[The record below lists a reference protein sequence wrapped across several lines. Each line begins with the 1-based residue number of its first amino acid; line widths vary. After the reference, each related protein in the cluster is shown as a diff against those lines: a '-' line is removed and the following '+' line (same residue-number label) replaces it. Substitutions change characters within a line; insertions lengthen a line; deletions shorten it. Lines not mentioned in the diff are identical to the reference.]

1 MSEPKKV
8 LLVTNS
14 ATDAEISEIK
24 QAIIQAEKQGIKI
37 KLSLVHVI
45 PTLPTC
51 YFNIPSM
58 VLLAE
63 RYYEEAKQTLSYIG
77 NLLNVSQ
84 RDQWLITGRIRAE
97 VLRLSNKLNSNFIL
111 ASSTSIQ
118 DLHKTFLFN
127 REPGNTPINS
137 ISNIGLAL
145 NK

>member
-14 ATDAEISEIK
+14 ATDAEITEIK
-24 QAIIQAEKQGIKI
+24 RAVLQAEQSGMMI

-63 RYYEEAKQTLSYIG
+63 RYYEEAKQSLTYVG
-77 NLLNVSQ
+77 DLLNIN
-84 RDQWLITGRIRAE
+84 RKDQWLITGRIRTE
-97 VLRLSNKLNSNFIL
+97 VLRLANKLNSHFIL
-111 ASSTSIQ
+111 ASSSTLQ

-127 REPGNTPINS
+127 REQSNTPIKS
-137 ISNIGLAL
+137 INHLSIAL
-145 NK
+145 K

>member
-14 ATDAEISEIK
+14 ATDAELTEIK
-24 QAIIQAEKQGIKI
+24 RAVLQAEQSGMVI

-63 RYYEEAKQTLSYIG
+63 RYYEEAKQSLTYVG
-77 NLLNVSQ
+77 DLLNIN
-84 RDQWLITGRIRAE
+84 RKDQWLITGRIRTE
-97 VLRLSNKLNSNFIL
+97 VLRLANKLNSHFIL
-111 ASSTSIQ
+111 ASSSSLH

-127 REPGNTPINS
+127 REQSNTPIKSFNHLS
-137 ISNIGLAL
+137 VAL
-145 NK
+145 K